1 MKDGEEGGE
10 EGCLGR
16 GMSGT
21 DPPPE
26 IAIQVFPVTITMK
39 SGVDETGE

>member
-10 EGCLGR
+10 GGCLVQGT
-16 GMSGT
+16 SGT

-26 IAIQVFPVTITMK
+26 IAIQVFPVTITIK
-39 SGVDETGE
+39 SGMDETGE